1 MYTDSLVER
10 LLLPADLKA
19 ALQACR
25 CLVFPESL
33 EELREM
39 AYGPARSSRYEVCY
53 PIPGRGLVTEAEV
66 LRCKNGALV
75 NFPEDYMRR
84 RDPDCMRIGDDL
96 PSDKPRF
103 EALYGYPF
111 SRLRGETM
119 DWLAG

>member
-53 PIPGRGLVTEAEV
+53 PIPDRGLVMEAEV
-66 LRCKNGALV
+66 LRCKNGAVYRWSLHEPYLSSGEGTWSCPA
-75 NFPEDYMRR
+75 F
-84 RDPDCMRIGDDL
+84 
-96 PSDKPRF
+96 F
-103 EALYGYPF
+103 
-111 SRLRGETM
+111 RLLGE
-119 DWLAG
+119 